1 MSSPCSA
8 RRAAVAVAIFTVL
21 IFSVVDLRAQPSV
34 ARGARLFEGTI
45 PFRNGGPA
53 CGACHTAAGATF
65 PNGGT
70 LGPDLTT
77 AFARYGP
84 DAMQTII
91 ASLFFPTMMPVFQNR
106 LLTPA
111 EQADLLAFFAQ
122 SSKAAGPPNVA
133 PALDITSIAVAIVL
147 FGLTALLWRRR
158 TAGVRRALVA
168 RATGGRQ
175 S

>member
-8 RRAAVAVAIFTVL
+8 RRVVVAIL
-21 IFSVVDLRAQPSV
+21 ILLFSIELHAQASA
-34 ARGARLFEGTI
+34 ARGAGLFEGTI
-45 PFRNGGPA
+45 PFRAGGPA
-53 CGACHTAAGATF
+53 CGACHTAAGVSF

-77 AFARYGP
+77 AYARYGP

-111 EQADLLAFFAQ
+111 EQADLLAFFAE

-133 PALDITSIAVAIVL
+133 PAIDIASIVVALIL
-147 FGLTALLWRRR
+147 FALTALLWRRR
-158 TAGVRRALVA
+158 TVGVRHALVA
-168 RATGGRQ
+168 RATGDRQ